1 MVQWHL
7 LMTVNRC

>member
-7 LMTVNRC
+7 LITVNRC